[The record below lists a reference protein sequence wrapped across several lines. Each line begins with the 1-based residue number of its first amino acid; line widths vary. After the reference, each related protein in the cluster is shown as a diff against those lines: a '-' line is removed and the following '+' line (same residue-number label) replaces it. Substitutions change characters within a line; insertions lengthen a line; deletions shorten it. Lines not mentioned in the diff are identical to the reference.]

1 VTFVGSVQIIMNKLS
16 GDSHRCV
23 QLEFFLQTFFFDKK
37 HQVMTFQQVLGKN
50 AKIYRT
56 KFVRSLFSVAHKIKF
71 TLLALSVFFYS
82 DLKVTNCRLNLLLS

>member
-1 VTFVGSVQIIMNKLS
+1 
-16 GDSHRCV
+16 
-23 QLEFFLQTFFFDKK
+23 
-37 HQVMTFQQVLGKN
+37 MTFQQVLGKN

-82 DLKVTNCRLNLLLS
+82 DLKVTNYRLNLLLS